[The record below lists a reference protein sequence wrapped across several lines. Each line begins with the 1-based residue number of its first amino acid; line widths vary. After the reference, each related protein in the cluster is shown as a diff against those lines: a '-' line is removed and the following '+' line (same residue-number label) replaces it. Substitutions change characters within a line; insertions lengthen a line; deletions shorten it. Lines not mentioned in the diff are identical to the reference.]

1 MKILTLAVPT
11 YNMEPY
17 LEKCV
22 RSCMCDNKHLLE
34 VLIVND
40 GSTDGSSTIA
50 HKLQSEYPEIVTVID
65 KENGNYG
72 TCVNRAISEAQGKY
86 FRMLDADDWANT
98 EALNSLLDKLQT
110 CDADCIVTISE
121 DYVLGNEL
129 MQRLGP
135 PSTVEIG
142 KVYDAQQFDGIE
154 MKFDD
159 LYCSH
164 IITYKTEILRDIHL
178 HLQAGI
184 SYTDNEYV
192 FYPLDKIKSII
203 FYDLPIYQYYLGRPG
218 ASTEDVTDPIKIQ
231 KKQHQMW
238 QVLKGL
244 FEYFYL
250 HFKETPEAV
259 RNNQRIMIAEMVRWI
274 YPHSLKYYNDGGG
287 DEDLIKE
294 IQPYVMKDAIL
305 EERVRNLVNKDLR
318 FQPINWYEHLRRT
331 GKVKNYTPIYDWYMT
346 YEMTKL
352 KFEILKGKIRN
363 LING

>member
-1 MKILTLAVPT
+1 MKLLTLAIPT

-22 RSCMCDNKHLLE
+22 LSCACNNKDMLE

-50 HKLQSEYPEIVTVID
+50 HKLQSEYPDFVTVID

-98 EALNSLLDKLQT
+98 DALNSFLEKLQT

-121 DYVLGNEL
+121 DYVQGNEL
-129 MQRLGP
+129 IQRLGP

-142 KVYDAQQFDGIE
+142 KIYDAQQFDGIE

-164 IITYKTEILRDIHL
+164 IITYKTEILRNIHL
-178 HLQAGI
+178 QLQAGI

-192 FYPLDKIKSII
+192 FYPLDKIKSIV

-218 ASTEDVTDPIKIQ
+218 ASTEDVKDPIKIQ

-238 QVLKGL
+238 QVLKGM
-244 FEYFYL
+244 FDYFYQ
-250 HFKETPEAV
+250 HYDDTPEAV
-259 RNNQRIMIAEMVRWI
+259 RNNQRIMLAEMVRWI

-287 DEDLIKE
+287 DVELINE
-294 IQPYVMKDAIL
+294 IQPYVIKDSIIEQRIRQKMKHA
-305 EERVRNLVNKDLR
+305 LR
-318 FQPINWYEHLRRT
+318 HQPINWYEHLRLT
-331 GKVKNYTPIYDWYMT
+331 GKVKTYTPILDWYMT
-346 YEMTKL
+346 CEMTKL
-352 KFEILKGKIRN
+352 KFEILKGKIRT
-363 LING
+363 LIKR